1 MVSTTEDSVIIE
13 KTKELCQT
21 ILALPEYKT
30 IRQHVDTFMNDQGAQ
45 QQYQSVVEKGNQL
58 QQKQQAGQP
67 MDGDEVSAFEKE
79 RESLL
84 NNTVAKSF
92 LEAQEAM
99 HQVQTSVTE
108 YVNKTFELG
117 RVPTSDDFE
126 SGSCGEGCGC
136 SH

>member
-21 ILALPEYKT
+21 ILALPEYQT

-45 QQYQSVVEKGNQL
+45 QQYQRVVEKGNEL
-58 QQKQQAGQP
+58 QHKQQSGMP
-67 MDGDEVSAFEKE
+67 MTGEEVTEFEKE

-84 NNTVAKSF
+84 NNSIAKGF

-99 HQVQTSVTE
+99 HQVQTSVSQ

-117 RVPTSDDFE
+117 RVPTSEDFD

-136 SH
+136 H